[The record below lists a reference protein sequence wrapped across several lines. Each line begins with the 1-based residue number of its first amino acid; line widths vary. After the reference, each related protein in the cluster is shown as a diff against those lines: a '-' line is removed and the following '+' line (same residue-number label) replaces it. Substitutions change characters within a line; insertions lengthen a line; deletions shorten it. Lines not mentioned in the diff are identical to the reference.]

1 MLRDETDWS
10 PEIRERI
17 TALGKKKSKEVLPGA
32 VNQATN
38 PSSNTKNSKN
48 GSALGDKTFGELIEQ
63 GIFDGSKSTSQPMPQ
78 STNAAPKKA
87 SAPKKKNV
95 LVNSRRTNKVGVKA
109 SVAPSVAPSKPMI
122 QKPAISPRRNVPT
135 TASKNVP
142 LARHSPPKTR
152 REASKRKAVST

>member
-10 PEIRERI
+10 PEIMERI
-17 TALGKKKSKEVLPGA
+17 TALGKKKSKEVLPAA

-38 PSSNTKNSKN
+38 PSSNTKN

-109 SVAPSVAPSKPMI
+109 SVAPSKPMI